1 MKFLIIPLKA
11 LVNTLPAVFKFIGAN
26 IYKFLVWLFCVYL
39 MPTYELIAVT
49 LLLLLA
55 DMATGIWKSLKTG
68 VPVTAAKIGVT
79 VEKMFAYLIGIICAY
94 LVQHHITND
103 LVKVMLFF
111 SAIISLKELKSIVEN
126 IEVITDTKIWTL
138 LVKQIG
144 NLLPGKKS
152 GNEDKETKDE
162 TK

>member
-1 MKFLIIPLKA
+1 MKFLLIPVSA
-11 LVNTLPAVFKFIGAN
+11 LINTLPALFKFIAAN
-26 IYKFLVWLFCVYL
+26 FYKLIVWLFCVYL

-55 DMATGIWKSLKTG
+55 DMGTGIWKSIKTG

-103 LVKVMLFF
+103 VVKVMLFF

-144 NLLPGKKS
+144 SLMPGKKS
-152 GNEDKETKDE
+152 GEADKENKDE